1 MTRTEAIAVINA
13 KLASL
18 DDEAVK
24 TVAEFVEEV
33 ATSDELPR
41 ALTAEELALVE
52 QSKEDF
58 KAGRTLTLD
67 EAMARTDA
75 FLAARRAS
83 RAKA

>member
-24 TVAEFVEEV
+24 TVAEFVEDV

-41 ALTAEELALVE
+41 ALTAEELALIE
-52 QSKEDF
+52 RSKEDF
-58 KAGRTLTLD
+58 KTGRTLSLD

>member
-1 MTRTEAIAVINA
+1 MTRIEAIAVINA

-24 TVAEFVEEV
+24 TVADFVDDV

-41 ALTAEELALVE
+41 ALTPEELALIAR
-52 QSKEDF
+52 SKEDF
-58 KAGRTLTLD
+58 KAGRTLSID
-67 EAMARTDA
+67 QAMARTDA
-75 FLAARRAS
+75 FLAERRAT